1 MPTVT
6 LHSAP
11 PVAENPNLFFR
22 PDTLLGIC
30 QAVGEDFG
38 FNPNWLRIAFGAVL
52 VFAPVAVIGSY
63 LGLGLVVAASRWIAP
78 ARPVRIPAP
87 ASAAPAIGRDIG
99 GDSGGGEQRLAA

>member
-1 MPTVT
+1 MPNLTI
-6 LHSAP
+6 HSTP

-22 PDTLLGIC
+22 HDTLLGIC

-52 VFAPVAVIGSY
+52 VFAPVAVIGGY

-78 ARPVRIPAP
+78 ARAVRIPAL
-87 ASAAPAIGRDIG
+87 ASAAPAIGQDT
-99 GDSGGGEQRLAA
+99 GGGEQRLAA